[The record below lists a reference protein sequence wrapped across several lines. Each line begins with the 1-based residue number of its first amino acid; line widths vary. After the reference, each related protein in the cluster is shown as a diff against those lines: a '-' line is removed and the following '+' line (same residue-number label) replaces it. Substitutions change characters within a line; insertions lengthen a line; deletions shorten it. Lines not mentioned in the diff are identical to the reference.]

1 MLYVLSY
8 YCEPMGR
15 SHRECDVKYVP
26 GRIKETK
33 ICHSIYK
40 QGTESKVENKRSIQG
55 R

>member
-1 MLYVLSY
+1 
-8 YCEPMGR
+8 

-40 QGTESKVENKRSIQG
+40 QARKKQNEVELNENKGTESKVENKRSIQ
-55 R
+55 